1 MECAQQTEDAG
12 TAATSARE
20 RRGLRSVVVYT
31 ARLSLGDCTA
41 GSAGTPT
48 RTVEPSRHEGLSPR
62 ISKFKAKLASRPTHP
77 ARTRATREI

>member
-48 RTVEPSRHEGLSPR
+48 RTVELEARGTEPAH
-62 ISKFKAKLASRPTHP
+62 FKIQS
-77 ARTRATREI
+77 